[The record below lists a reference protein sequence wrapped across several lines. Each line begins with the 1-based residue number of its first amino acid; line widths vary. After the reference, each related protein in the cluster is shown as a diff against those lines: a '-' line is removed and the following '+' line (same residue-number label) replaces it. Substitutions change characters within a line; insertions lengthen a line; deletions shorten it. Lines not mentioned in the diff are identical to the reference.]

1 MPEADPF
8 ENDHLFQ
15 TRDFFWFLTCCKAW
29 RTNPWLVA
37 TAALIVV
44 GLVSGLTALLAGGE
58 LLTFLQSLSIGA
70 TLALPFVSA
79 RAFMQMIGGSS
90 STRVQISTASDLAC
104 CDLSRQDLTDLQLR
118 GRDLTSTRL
127 TRSNLLAADLMGSL
141 LMDVDLNRTIAR
153 RARFDFADLTEAV
166 GHRADFRQS
175 SLIGANFTDAI
186 FDHADFRDAAL
197 CDATLQNCD
206 LRSAMFDGADLQGA
220 DLRGADLRDADLRRC
235 DLRSASIQGADLR
248 GALLDGVDLTGLKM
262 DDLTI
267 WPDGQSPM
275 LGTFELTDADLE
287 LLSAPA
293 VGDDT
298 E

>member
-15 TRDFFWFLTCCKAW
+15 TRDFFWFMTCCRAW

-37 TAALIVV
+37 VAALIFV
-44 GLVSGLTALLAGGE
+44 GLLAGIGA
-58 LLTFLQSLSIGA
+58 LLSHGPARAFLQSLSIGA

-90 STRVQISTASDLAC
+90 TTRVQISTAGDLAC
-104 CDLSRQDLTDLQLR
+104 CDLSRQDLSDLQLR
-118 GRDLTSTRL
+118 GRDLTSSRL

-141 LMDVDLNRTIAR
+141 LLDVDFNRVVAR
-153 RARFDFADLTEAV
+153 RARFDFADMTESV

-175 SLIGANFTDAI
+175 SLIGANLTDAI
-186 FDHADFRDAAL
+186 FDHADFSDAAL

-206 LRSAMFDGADLQGA
+206 LRQATFDGADLQGA
-220 DLRGADLRDADLRRC
+220 DLRGADLREADLRRC

-293 VGDDT
+293 QGDET